1 MKTISSMLFAFL
13 LTQPSICFSDTDGQI
28 WEKLK
33 NGGLVV
39 VVRHTSVVKENNPL
53 LRDPSCLKERKL
65 SKKGKNEAAR
75 IGKMFTVKGVSI
87 NKVLTSPY
95 CRTTDTA
102 NIAFGKSQP
111 AEFLAVLEA
120 FPQKKAEAN
129 TEELTQKIG
138 SYSGTGNLILV
149 THAQNIN
156 SISFESVGMGAFLVL
171 QPTGGHEFEEIGII
185 NLAN

>member
-1 MKTISSMLFAFL
+1 MKVFISILFAIL
-13 LTQPSICFSDTDGQI
+13 LFQPSIGFPDTEGQI

-39 VVRHTSVVKENNPL
+39 VVRHTSVIKENNPL

-65 SKKGKNEAAR
+65 SEKGKKQATR
-75 IGKMFTVKGVSI
+75 IGEMFTAKGVSI

-102 NIAFGKSQP
+102 NIAFGRSEP

-120 FPQKKAEAN
+120 LPQKQAEAN
-129 TEELTQKIG
+129 TMKLTQEIG
-138 SYSGTGNLILV
+138 SYSGTGNLIMV
-149 THAQNIN
+149 THAPNIN
-156 SISFESVGMGAFLVL
+156 TISFEPVKMGSFLVL
-171 QPTGGHEFEEIGII
+171 QPTGNHEFEELGII